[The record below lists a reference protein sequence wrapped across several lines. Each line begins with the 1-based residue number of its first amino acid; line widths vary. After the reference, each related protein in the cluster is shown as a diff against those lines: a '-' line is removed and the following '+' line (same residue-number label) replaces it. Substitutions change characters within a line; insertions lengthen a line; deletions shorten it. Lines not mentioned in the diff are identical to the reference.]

1 MIQAMMDINTRINHF
16 IWGVPAIICIM
27 GVGFYLTYI
36 TGFIQFK
43 KLGYTMKE
51 TIGKA
56 FQKQEAMKGTLS
68 PFQAVCTAL
77 AATVGTGN
85 IAGVAGAIAIGGAG
99 AVFWMWISALFGM
112 CTKMAEVT
120 LAVIYRE
127 ENASGEIVGGPMYYI
142 QNGLGK
148 KFKWLAV
155 IYAGFGILATFGIGV
170 TTQVSTVYGNWV
182 SIFTAIAIVCFAFS
196 TVIAWGLYG
205 ARFIAFLFPNK
216 VEKIFFIVYSC
227 MALAGA
233 TLDLKFIWEISDTFN
248 GLMSIPNLIALFL
261 LAKVFA
267 REVREYFSK
276 RNLKEIE
283 DLYL

>member
-1 MIQAMMDINTRINHF
+1 MIQEMMDINTRINHF
-16 IWGVPAIICIM
+16 IWGIAAIICIM

-56 FQKQEAMKGTLS
+56 FQKKEAMEGTLS

-85 IAGVAGAIAIGGAG
+85 IAGVAGAIAI
-99 AVFWMWISALFGM
+99 
-112 CTKMAEVT
+112 
-120 LAVIYRE
+120 
-127 ENASGEIVGGPMYYI
+127 
-142 QNGLGK
+142 
-148 KFKWLAV
+148 
-155 IYAGFGILATFGIGV
+155 
-170 TTQVSTVYGNWV
+170 
-182 SIFTAIAIVCFAFS
+182 VCFAFS
-196 TVIAWGLYG
+196 TIIAWGLYG

-216 VEKIFFIVYSC
+216 VEKIFFIVYFC

-267 REVREYFSK
+267 KEVREYFSK